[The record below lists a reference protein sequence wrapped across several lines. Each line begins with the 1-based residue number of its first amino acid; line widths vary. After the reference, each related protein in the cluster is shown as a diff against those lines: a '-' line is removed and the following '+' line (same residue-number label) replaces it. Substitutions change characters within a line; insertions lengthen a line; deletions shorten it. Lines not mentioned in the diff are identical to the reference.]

1 MNYKPII
8 IAFFIL
14 AFSIIVVFESF
25 FSISF
30 LFNNI
35 NFIIGGGIIL
45 ILMLIFKIHLL
56 RKKLPNGYKT
66 KIINKDLK
74 DLMIKLLTVLLIIFI
89 GFIYRGLYTS
99 IDIMYCTIILYV
111 AFYGVFVKFYIKMTK
126 PDMFSIVGN
135 QLIYK
140 GFFKVNEN
148 KIEELKDITYHVNQ
162 KWLSL
167 NFTDALDTIKIYFKD
182 YNPNE
187 LEKLLFEI
195 VKIAKKDKEFESK
208 LKAFL
213 QKMNYLI

>member
-1 MNYKPII
+1 
-8 IAFFIL
+8 
-14 AFSIIVVFESF
+14 
-25 FSISF
+25 
-30 LFNNI
+30 
-35 NFIIGGGIIL
+35 
-45 ILMLIFKIHLL
+45 
-56 RKKLPNGYKT
+56 
-66 KIINKDLK
+66 
-74 DLMIKLLTVLLIIFI
+74 
-89 GFIYRGLYTS
+89 
-99 IDIMYCTIILYV
+99 
-111 AFYGVFVKFYIKMTK
+111 VFVKFYIKMTK

-140 GFFKVNEN
+140 GFFKVNKN

>member
-8 IAFFIL
+8 IAFFLL

-30 LFNNI
+30 LFNNS
-35 NFIIGGGIIL
+35 NFLIGGGILL

-66 KIINKDLK
+66 KIINKDLR
-74 DLMIKLLTVLLIIFI
+74 DIMFLPLYFLLIMIYSFI
-89 GFIYRGLYTS
+89 IGSLDTSLNIIYS
-99 IDIMYCTIILYV
+99 SIILYV
-111 AFYGVFVKFYIKMTK
+111 AFYGLFVKFYIKMNK

-140 GFFKVNEN
+140 GFFRVNEN
-148 KIEELKDITYHVNQ
+148 KIEELKDITYNINQ

-167 NFTDALDTIKIYFKD
+167 NFTDALDAIKIYFKD
-182 YNPNE
+182 YNPKE
-187 LEKLLFEI
+187 LETLLFEI
-195 VKIAKKDKEFESK
+195 VKIAKKDKEFENK

-213 QKMNYLI
+213 QKMNNLI

>member
-8 IAFFIL
+8 LAFFLL
-14 AFSIIVVFESF
+14 AFSIIVIFESF

-56 RKKLPNGYKT
+56 RKKLPNSFKT
-66 KIINKDLK
+66 KIINKDLR
-74 DLMIKLLTVLLIIFI
+74 DLMIKLLMVLLMIFI
-89 GFIYRGLYTS
+89 GFIYSGHYTS
-99 IDIMYCTIILYV
+99 IDMMYCTIILYV
-111 AFYGVFVKFYIKMTK
+111 AFYGLFVKFYIKMTK

-135 QLIYK
+135 QLKYK

-167 NFTDALDTIKIYFKD
+167 NFTDALDAIKIYFKD
-182 YNPNE
+182 YNPKE

-195 VKIAKKDKEFESK
+195 VKIAKKDKEFENK

>member
-8 IAFFIL
+8 IAFYIL

-66 KIINKDLK
+66 KIINKDLR
-74 DLMIKLLTVLLIIFI
+74 DIMFLPLFFLLIMIYEFIFEGLNTSFNI
-89 GFIYRGLYTS
+89 IYS
-99 IDIMYCTIILYV
+99 SIILYV

>member
-66 KIINKDLK
+66 KIINKDLR
-74 DLMIKLLTVLLIIFI
+74 DIMFLPLFFLLIMIYEFIFEGLNTSFNI
-89 GFIYRGLYTS
+89 IYSNPLGE
-99 IDIMYCTIILYV
+99 
-111 AFYGVFVKFYIKMTK
+111 IK
-126 PDMFSIVGN
+126 
-135 QLIYK
+135 
-140 GFFKVNEN
+140 
-148 KIEELKDITYHVNQ
+148 
-162 KWLSL
+162 
-167 NFTDALDTIKIYFKD
+167 
-182 YNPNE
+182 
-187 LEKLLFEI
+187 
-195 VKIAKKDKEFESK
+195 
-208 LKAFL
+208 
-213 QKMNYLI
+213 